1 MCSITKIANIF
12 CNHVSVCFPAVWCHS
27 SRFATYL
34 PSHTADKEASR
45 LNTGTLVFSGSWQ
58 EKPREVRPTR
68 RTLMGHPGEPAGSR
82 SQHFSPVSNN
92 PLQIKLCAESRCKVS
107 HHPVLKLH
115 FQQVENRQKYI
126 LTCNKVQRGR
136 GSQNIQMA
144 LCG

>member
-1 MCSITKIANIF
+1 MCVFYVYLCAKFQVTVCSITKIANIF

-34 PSHTADKEASR
+34 PSHTADKEESR
-45 LNTGTLVFSGSWQ
+45 LNRGTLVFSESWQ
-58 EKPREVRPTR
+58 KKPSEVCPTR

-107 HHPVLKLH
+107 HRPVWEASLLA
-115 FQQVENRQKYI
+115 
-126 LTCNKVQRGR
+126 GR
-136 GSQNIQMA
+136 KQAETHSHV
-144 LCG
+144 